1 MSSSPVVAGSAG
13 VSTVWEPEG
22 PYHLAATIAPLQ
34 FGARDPA
41 FSTVGNLHWLAFRTP
56 EGAATLRLGQRGG
69 LRAARVDA
77 AAWGPGAEWALA
89 RLPRMLGCDDNW
101 SGFDAPAFRATLPEL
116 VLKGRYLSPGLRLPA
131 TGRIFDSVARA
142 ILEQRVTGLEAKHA
156 WRYLLSRYGD
166 PAPRTGGAPPGL
178 LLPPTP
184 EQWRKIPSWEWH
196 RAGVD
201 PRRSDTLIRAAQVAS
216 GLERLA
222 VLPAGP
228 LVRRGLSSVSG
239 IGVWTAAEV
248 MQRTHGDPDS
258 VSVGDFHLA
267 AFVGAALTGRRT
279 DDAGMLK
286 LLAPWAGARQ
296 RVVRMLYASGFR
308 KPAYGPRLYPE
319 DHRRR

>member
-13 VSTVWEPEG
+13 VSTAWEPNG
-22 PYHLAATIAPLQ
+22 PYHLAGTIGVLQ
-34 FGARDPA
+34 CGARDPA
-41 FSTVGNLHWLAFRTP
+41 YSTAGGLHWLAFRTP
-56 EGAATLRLGQRGG
+56 EGPVTLRLAQRGG

-77 AAWGPGAEWALA
+77 AAWGPGAESALS
-89 RLPRMLGCDDNW
+89 RLPQLLGSDDDW
-101 SGFDAPAFRATLPEL
+101 SGFDAPVFRATLPDL
-116 VLKGRYLSPGLRLPA
+116 ARKGRYLSPGLRLPT
-131 TGRIFDSVARA
+131 TGRIFDSLARA

-166 PAPRTGGAPPGL
+166 PAPRADGAPAGL
-178 LLPPTP
+178 RLPPTP

-222 VLPAGP
+222 GLPAGP

-239 IGVWTAAEV
+239 IGVWTVAEV

-258 VSVGDFHLA
+258 ISVGDFHLA

-308 KPAYGPRLYPE
+308 KPAYGPRLFPE